1 MNSKPVGKDFI
12 NVDFRN
18 HDLRG
23 LDSRPKARVPMST
36 NRNFPALNQSGKT
49 PANPLNTRQ
58 PLRGVRTPRPDTKFS
73 TTPTRFAEPKSAAIS
88 AKPAP
93 DCGQPESTVNSAA
106 GSKPFQVP
114 RRKVTIQRGDWEM
127 EFSEDDDEIYMDQI
141 VTSKPPV
148 KADEPAKW
156 NEKKKTG
163 PIVPAPTFNMN
174 NFPSLD
180 QRQNTTTDPAIKP
193 KSNKNSKIDVKSSW
207 NHFNNDKV
215 PVPKYNS
222 QNWFLDPA
230 IKPQRVPR
238 TWKPKTPT
246 QSVEPQSE
254 TVQEKKASPTVPEKT
269 LSVVVEE
276 PPTQSNSDCPSG
288 VVQEP
293 VPTVF
298 PITFGD
304 VGVLKEQKGPSPVVF
319 LEPKKPR
326 PATAE
331 EPAERNEKEKTPNL
345 NGNPVQ
351 KDNNTAALQQ
361 ENSAL
366 KVELKRLNK
375 VLQQKDEVL
384 SLVTRKMENLEKE
397 LKCRTTFLEKAKN
410 HLSQMQQQKSETET
424 EAALAQ
430 SQRLLKEKEEEHVK
444 ETTSLKATVEQ
455 LKQQLQAERSLME
468 KEKTSF
474 HEKTRENVELTK
486 KIHQLEENQ
495 TLKRTANEEEERLQ
509 WQKEKTSFLQEIS
522 QLKQLVQEKDNNISK
537 SEEEY
542 KRTLQEMD
550 KLKDNNQVNSKLI
563 SKVKNLEASLWNEKV
578 KTNEAN
584 SCLTQQM
591 EESTKLKAALVQTET
606 DLRNQMQQWK
616 TEKQRLLKEY
626 QMESAKIHDA
636 LMETKKQQAEDK
648 QKWDEEKSSLSQEIS
663 QLQEDIKRKDGKLD
677 RYQKLFTKKIKQLQE
692 QVDEL
697 KEKTKKKSRSGFL
710 SFFKR
715 SSKKD

>member
-1 MNSKPVGKDFI
+1 
-12 NVDFRN
+12 
-18 HDLRG
+18 
-23 LDSRPKARVPMST
+23 
-36 NRNFPALNQSGKT
+36 
-49 PANPLNTRQ
+49 
-58 PLRGVRTPRPDTKFS
+58 
-73 TTPTRFAEPKSAAIS
+73 
-88 AKPAP
+88 
-93 DCGQPESTVNSAA
+93 
-106 GSKPFQVP
+106 
-114 RRKVTIQRGDWEM
+114 M

-174 NFPSLD
+174 NFPCLD

-193 KSNKNSKIDVKSSW
+193 KSNKNSQIDVKSSW
-207 NHFNNDKV
+207 NHFTNDKV

-246 QSVEPQSE
+246 RSVEPQSAA
-254 TVQEKKASPTVPEKT
+254 VQEKKAGPTVPEKT

-304 VGVLKEQKGPSPVVF
+304 VGVLEEQKGPSPVVF

-331 EPAERNEKEKTPNL
+331 EPAERNEKEKTPKL

-384 SLVTRKMENLEKE
+384 SLVTRKMENVEKE
-397 LKCRTTFLEKAKN
+397 LKSRTTFLEKAKN
-410 HLSQMQQQKSETET
+410 HLSQMQQQKSETLKVELKRLNNLLQQKNMVLSDATGRMDKLEKELKSQTIFLDKNKNHLSQMQQQKSET

-468 KEKTSF
+468 KEKTSV

-495 TLKRTANEEEERLQ
+495 TLKRTADEEEQRLQ

-522 QLKQLVQEKDNNISK
+522 QLKQLVQEKNNNISK
-537 SEEEY
+537 SEEEH

-550 KLKDNNQVNSKLI
+550 KLKENNQVDSKLI

-591 EESTKLKAALVQTET
+591 EESTKLKAALVKTQS
-606 DLRNQMQQWK
+606 DLRNQMQQWE
-616 TEKQRLLKEY
+616 TEKDRLHKEY
-626 QMESAKIHDA
+626 QMESAKIQDA

-663 QLQEDIKRKDGKLD
+663 QLEEEIKRKDDKLD
-677 RYQKLFTKKIKQLQE
+677 RCQKLFPKKIKQLQE

-710 SFFKR
+710 S
-715 SSKKD
+715 